1 MKNNSFINRA
11 FHFMKVSLKGIS
23 QVILIENSITGAI
36 ILLAIMISSFSLG
49 VIAILSAMIG
59 TLLGKLGGAD
69 KEIINQGLF
78 GFNSV
83 LTGMALYLFL
93 TGPFHWIFCLIGAF
107 LAAIITAALMH
118 VMKKTDIP
126 VLTFPFIILTLF
138 TLLISYRL
146 SAVHTSNALV
156 PQSLWQWELDITG
169 PFNLTEGIFT
179 GIGQV
184 FFLDYTISGLLIFI
198 AVFIAGWRL
207 GLYAFLGN
215 AAALLTALILGAE
228 RSLIFVGLYGYNGI
242 LTAIAVALI
251 FNTSKQRLSY
261 VTGIIAACLTVPIAA
276 SLHTWLLP
284 FGLPPLTMPFVL
296 STWIFLSARKV
307 LPKL

>member
-1 MKNNSFINRA
+1 MT
-11 FHFMKVSLKGIS
+11 VSLKGIS
-23 QVILIENSITGAI
+23 QVILIENAVTGAI
-36 ILLAIMISSFSLG
+36 ILLAITISSFSLG
-49 VIAILSAMIG
+49 VIAMLSAMIG

-69 KEIINQGLF
+69 KEIVNQGLF

-93 TGPFHWIFCLIGAF
+93 TGPYHWILSLIGAF
-107 LAAIITAALMH
+107 LAAIVTAAWMH
-118 VMKKTDIP
+118 VMKNTGLP
-126 VLTFPFIILTLF
+126 VLTFPFVVLTLF
-138 TLLISYRL
+138 TLLVSYRL

-156 PQSLWQWELDITG
+156 PQSLWQWKLDITG
-169 PFNLTEGIFT
+169 PFNLPEGIFT

-184 FFLDYTISGLLIFI
+184 FFLDYAISGILLFI
-198 AVFIAGWRL
+198 AVFWAGWRL

-242 LTAIAVALI
+242 LTAMAVAVV
-251 FNTSKQRLSY
+251 FNTSKRRLSY

>member
-1 MKNNSFINRA
+1 MLKNNSLVNR
-11 FHFMKVSLKGIS
+11 FHFMTVSLKGIS
-23 QVILIENSITGAI
+23 QVILIENAVTGAI

-49 VIAILSAMIG
+49 VIAIISAMIG

-69 KEIINQGLF
+69 KDIVNQGLF

-93 TGPFHWIFCLIGAF
+93 TGPFHWILSLIGAL
-107 LAAIITAALMH
+107 LAAIVTAALMH
-118 VMKKTDIP
+118 LMKKTGIP

-138 TLLISYRL
+138 TLLVSYRL

-184 FFLDYTISGLLIFI
+184 FFLDYTISGALLFI
-198 AVFIAGWRL
+198 AVFWAGWQL
-207 GLYAFLGN
+207 GIYAFLGN

-251 FNTSKQRLSY
+251 FNTSKRWFSY

-307 LPKL
+307 LPNL